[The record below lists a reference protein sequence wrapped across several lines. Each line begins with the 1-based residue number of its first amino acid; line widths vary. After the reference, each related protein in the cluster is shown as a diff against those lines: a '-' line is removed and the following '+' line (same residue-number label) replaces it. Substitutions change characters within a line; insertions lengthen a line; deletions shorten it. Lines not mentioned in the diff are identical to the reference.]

1 LRCFESGSETKY
13 QRSTMQGQS
22 SCPKDEALRTV
33 QAGRGRDRAP
43 AQNNKKAKPEQ
54 LKLNKTC
61 QRWATTTDS
70 YIARHKGWLYNYAQA
85 RTI

>member
-1 LRCFESGSETKY
+1 
-13 QRSTMQGQS
+13 MQGQS

-54 LKLNKTC
+54 LKLNKTYL
-61 QRWATTTDS
+61 S
-70 YIARHKGWLYNYAQA
+70 KVGNYN
-85 RTI
+85 